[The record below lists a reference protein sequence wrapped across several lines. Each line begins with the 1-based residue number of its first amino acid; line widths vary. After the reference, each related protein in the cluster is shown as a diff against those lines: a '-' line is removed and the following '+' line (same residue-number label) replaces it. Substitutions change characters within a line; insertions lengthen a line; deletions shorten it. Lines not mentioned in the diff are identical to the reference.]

1 MLHVENAKYIDGY
14 KIDITFDDGTRHVV
28 DLESVVFSDGRKI
41 VSELRDLHLFK
52 DFSIQR
58 HTLAWKNGLDFAPE
72 FLQSRAERVPELKKA
87 YNDSVRA

>member
-1 MLHVENAKYIDGY
+1 MLHVENAKYIDDY
-14 KIDITFDDGTRHVV
+14 KIDIMFNDGTRNVV

-41 VSELRDLHLFK
+41 VSELRDVNLFK

-72 FLQSRAERVPELKKA
+72 FLQSRKERVE
-87 YNDSVRA
+87 RARN

>member
-14 KIDITFDDGTRHVV
+14 KIDIMFDDGTRHVV

-41 VSELRDLHLFK
+41 VSELRDLNLFK

-72 FLQSRAERVPELKKA
+72 FLKSCKESVLELCYEQQDFDSR
-87 YNDSVRA
+87 